1 MLVAMAA
8 MTFTAC
14 EDVPEPYG
22 KPQNSGNGNSG
33 EAGLLPYSSV
43 NMSTG
48 WSLVSVTEGQ
58 PWTTGK
64 SYVQA
69 TGYQKWDGADQ
80 KSNRAVEG
88 WLVSPTINTTGAD
101 SVKIS
106 FDYTI
111 KYTNNVS
118 GWEDYHKIYVSNDYD
133 GRNFETA
140 TWIPVPFTPVASPY
154 SDWTLY
160 SSGEIQLP
168 QEMAGKESVF
178 VAFWFKAPENASTTW
193 ELQNFKIESG
203 QANSGDNPNPGGDE
217 AVLPYESANLNTGW
231 ALVGVTADQPW
242 SQGSS
247 YVQATGYQKWDGADA
262 KSNRAVEGWLVSPA
276 INTTDADSVKIS
288 FDYTLKYTNNV
299 SGWEAYH
306 KIYASNNYDGTNF
319 ENATWI
325 PVPFTPEAS
334 KFTDW
339 TLYPSGEIQLP
350 QELAGKENVHVAFWF
365 KAPENASTTW
375 ELKNFKME
383 AGVANSGENTN
394 PSGEVQK
401 VTIAQFNA
409 AAVSNDVWYELK
421 GKVTNLK
428 AGDKYGNFDLVDETG
443 SVYVYGLLSE
453 KGGEKQKFQELVA
466 AKGITEGSVITIIG
480 NRGYYAANDKIEV
493 LNAYFVSIEAGNPDP
508 NPGGEV
514 QKVTIA
520 QFNAAAVSNDVWYE
534 LKGKVTNLKAGDKY
548 GNFDLVDETG
558 SVYVYGL
565 LSEKGGEKQKFQEL
579 VAAKGITEGSV
590 ITIIGNRGYYAANDK
605 IEVVN
610 AYFVSIEAGDDNPE
624 PQTGG
629 DEMTS
634 VTVAQFNAAAVSNDV
649 WYQLKGKVTNLKAGD
664 KYGNFDLVDETGSVY
679 VYGLLSEKGGEK
691 QKFQELVAAK
701 GITEGSVIT
710 IIGNRGYYAANDKIE
725 VVNAYFVS
733 IEPDSNNQ
741 GGGDDG
747 QPVTAEGSYSKPY
760 SVSAVIAKGT
770 TAPTNNVYVK
780 AYIVGY
786 VDGKTLADGARFSNE
801 GVTSNTNLL
810 IADASNETDVSKC
823 VPVQLPNNPVR
834 TGLNLKDNPSFL
846 GKQVLLY
853 GNLEKYFSVA
863 GVKSVTYAECDGKF
877 FGTKP

>member
-1 MLVAMAA
+1 MKKLFCKLMLVAMAA

-33 EAGLLPYSSV
+33 EAGSLPYSSV

-203 QANSGDNPNPGGDE
+203 QAKTGDNPNPNPSGDE

-276 INTTDADSVKIS
+276 INTKDADSVKIS
-288 FDYTLKYTNNV
+288 FDYTLRYTNNV

-325 PVPFTPEAS
+325 PVSFTPEAS

-383 AGVANSGENTN
+383 AGAANGQTGPTPTPTEEAKGKGTKEDPFNVAAAIAKCAEIGNSPSSDSYYVKGIAVTEGTPDASYGNATFDMADVAGGTTVFKAYQVLGTDGKKMPTTYKIPVGAEVVLYGPIYN
-394 PSGEVQK
+394 YLNKIPETAGKGAALIVTVNGKSTEVIGDDNPQPSGEVQK

-428 AGDKYGNFDLVDETG
+428 AGDQYGNFDLVDETG

-453 KGGEKQKFQELVA
+453 KGGQKQKFQELVA
-466 AKGITEGSVITIIG
+466 AKGIAEGSVITIIG
-480 NRGYYAANDKIEV
+480 NRGYYAKDDKIEV
-493 LNAYFVSIEAGNPDP
+493 LNAYFVSIEADG
-508 NPGGEV
+508 
-514 QKVTIA
+514 
-520 QFNAAAVSNDVWYE
+520 
-534 LKGKVTNLKAGDKY
+534 
-548 GNFDLVDETG
+548 TG
-558 SVYVYGL
+558 
-565 LSEKGGEKQKFQEL
+565 
-579 VAAKGITEGSV
+579 
-590 ITIIGNRGYYAANDK
+590 
-605 IEVVN
+605 
-610 AYFVSIEAGDDNPE
+610 
-624 PQTGG
+624 
-629 DEMTS
+629 
-634 VTVAQFNAAAVSNDV
+634 
-649 WYQLKGKVTNLKAGD
+649 
-664 KYGNFDLVDETGSVY
+664 
-679 VYGLLSEKGGEK
+679 
-691 QKFQELVAAK
+691 
-701 GITEGSVIT
+701 
-710 IIGNRGYYAANDKIE
+710 
-725 VVNAYFVS
+725 
-733 IEPDSNNQ
+733 Q
-741 GGGDDG
+741 GGGGG
-747 QPVTAEGSYSKPY
+747 QPVDGDGSYNKPY

-770 TAPTNNVYVK
+770 TATTNNVYVK

-786 VDGKTLADGARFSNE
+786 VDGKSIAEGARFSNE
-801 GVTSNTNLL
+801 DVTSNTNLL

>member
-33 EAGLLPYSSV
+33 EAGSLPYSSV

-133 GRNFETA
+133 GKNFENA
-140 TWIPVPFTPVASPY
+140 TWIPVPFTPISSPY

-168 QEMAGKESVF
+168 QELANQESVY

-217 AVLPYESANLNTGW
+217 VVLPYESDNLNTGW
-231 ALVGVTADQPW
+231 ALVGVTVDQPW

-247 YVQATGYQKWDGADA
+247 YVQATGYQKWGGAND

-493 LNAYFVSIEAGNPDP
+493 
-508 NPGGEV
+508 
-514 QKVTIA
+514 
-520 QFNAAAVSNDVWYE
+520 
-534 LKGKVTNLKAGDKY
+534 
-548 GNFDLVDETG
+548 
-558 SVYVYGL
+558 
-565 LSEKGGEKQKFQEL
+565 
-579 VAAKGITEGSV
+579 
-590 ITIIGNRGYYAANDK
+590 
-605 IEVVN
+605 
-610 AYFVSIEAGDDNPE
+610 
-624 PQTGG
+624 
-629 DEMTS
+629 
-634 VTVAQFNAAAVSNDV
+634 
-649 WYQLKGKVTNLKAGD
+649 
-664 KYGNFDLVDETGSVY
+664 
-679 VYGLLSEKGGEK
+679 
-691 QKFQELVAAK
+691 
-701 GITEGSVIT
+701 
-710 IIGNRGYYAANDKIE
+710 
-725 VVNAYFVS
+725 VNAYFVS

-770 TAPTNNVYVK
+770 TASTNNVYVK

-786 VDGKTLADGARFSNE
+786 VDGKSIAEGARFSNE
-801 GVTSNTNLL
+801 DVTSNTNLL